1 MILVTGGSGFIGRRV
16 VARLVDGGH
25 RVRVVA
31 RGQRGGDLPGS
42 VEVARGSVVS
52 GEGLAEAMDGAE
64 KVVHLVAIIR
74 ETGDQSFES
83 VIWRGTERVVEAAK
97 VAGVKKFVYVSAIG
111 AQDNPTYPY
120 LQAKWQAERAV
131 TRSGLNYTI
140 LRPSIVFGEGDEFIN
155 ALASL
160 VRYNPLVPVAG
171 TGKTRFQPIWVEDL
185 VTCIV
190 ACVEEDAHCG
200 EVLEVGGPEHLSY
213 DQMVDIVKEA
223 LGKSRVKLHVPL
235 SVMRPLAR
243 VMEWALTKP
252 PVTREQLK
260 MLSLDNVT
268 GTDAVMKSFGV
279 QPRRLADTL
288 DYIRER

>member
-31 RGQRGGDLPGS
+31 RGQRGGDLPES

-131 TRSGLNYTI
+131 ARSGLNHAI

-235 SVMRPLAR
+235 AVMRPLAR

-288 DYIRER
+288 DYITQR

>member
-1 MILVTGGSGFIGRRV
+1 MILVTGGSGFIGQRV

-25 RVRVVA
+25 KVRVLA
-31 RGQRGGDLPGS
+31 RGQRRADLPEGG
-42 VEVARGSVVS
+42 EVAQGSVVS
-52 GEGLAEAMDGAE
+52 GEGLADAMAGAE
-64 KVVHLVAIIR
+64 KAVHLVAIIR
-74 ETGDQSFES
+74 ETNDQSFQA

-131 TRSGLNYTI
+131 MRSGLNHTI

-155 ALASL
+155 ALAGL
-160 VRYNPLVPVAG
+160 VRYNPVVPVAG
-171 TGKTRFQPIWVEDL
+171 DGKTRFQPIWVEDL

-190 ACVEEDAHCG
+190 ACLDEDAHNR

-213 DQMVDIVKEA
+213 DQMLYIVKEA

-235 SVMRPLAR
+235 AVMRLVAQ
-243 VMEWALTKP
+243 VMEWVLAKP

-260 MLSLDNVT
+260 MLSLDNVAE
-268 GTDAVMKSFGV
+268 TDAVTKSFGV
-279 QPRRLADTL
+279 QPRRLADSL
-288 DYIRER
+288 DYIRRG